1 MRSELGLKRV
11 QNFIMSDT
19 EELNIGDFDPSTYQH
34 VLPEREHDF
43 DDYDSEYEE
52 QHPELGFTDEQV
64 EVEVAK
70 LDPDDKK
77 FYEEYREFLDT
88 YYRQH
93 GKIIEMPDLIKLI
106 MTGRYPEIP
115 STTKKEQ
122 DELWE
127 KLMIQTRKREMS
139 QQAGLEE
146 EPPRKIRRVVP
157 EMIGKIIDVTGE
169 EDPDAPTIVKI
180 TPGVNPYLQLDMEET
195 ELEYK
200 VGDETASEIHP
211 DDDDADDLSC
221 ITIDSPKHIDN
232 EKVKEIWAGMAKIKH
247 QEGEYY
253 EQLAGMVDEMTP
265 EVVYQSVQATPQPS
279 TNVPMCADELLQ
291 ELGSAELFKRVLAI
305 GYMDWQ
311 GFEKNR
317 RKRLGEKYK
326 PNTIHEVATK
336 FSISTSRLM
345 DLRRGAAIN
354 REDTQCSKML
364 KAEKKEET
372 EGKTPTGS
380 RAASPEEQTTPQPS
394 TSKE

>member
-1 MRSELGLKRV
+1 M
-11 QNFIMSDT
+11 MSDT
-19 EELNIGDFDPSTYQH
+19 EELHVGDFNPSTYEH
-34 VLPEREHDF
+34 VLPEGAHDF

-52 QHPELGFTDEQV
+52 KHPELGFTDEQV
-64 EVEVAK
+64 EAEVAK
-70 LDPDDKK
+70 LDPEDKK
-77 FYEEYREFLDT
+77 FYEEYRGFLDA

-115 STTKKEQ
+115 STTRKEQ
-122 DELWE
+122 EELRE
-127 KLMIQTRKREMS
+127 KLMIETRKREMS

-146 EPPRKIRRVVP
+146 EPPRKIRRIVP
-157 EMIGKIIDVTGE
+157 ERIGKIIDVTGND
-169 EDPDAPTIVKI
+169 DPDAPVIIKI
-180 TPGVNPYLQLDMEET
+180 TPGVDPYAQLDLEEE

-211 DDDDADDLSC
+211 DDADADDLSC
-221 ITIDSPKHIDN
+221 ITIDSLKHIDN
-232 EKVKEIWAGMAKIKH
+232 DKVKEIWAGMAKLKH

-265 EVVYQSVQATPQPS
+265 EVIYQSVQATPRPS
-279 TNVPMCADELLQ
+279 TNVPTCADELLE

-326 PNTIHEVATK
+326 PNTIREVATR
-336 FSISTSRLM
+336 FGISTSRLM
-345 DLRRGAAIN
+345 DLR
-354 REDTQCSKML
+354 
-364 KAEKKEET
+364 
-372 EGKTPTGS
+372 
-380 RAASPEEQTTPQPS
+380 
-394 TSKE
+394 